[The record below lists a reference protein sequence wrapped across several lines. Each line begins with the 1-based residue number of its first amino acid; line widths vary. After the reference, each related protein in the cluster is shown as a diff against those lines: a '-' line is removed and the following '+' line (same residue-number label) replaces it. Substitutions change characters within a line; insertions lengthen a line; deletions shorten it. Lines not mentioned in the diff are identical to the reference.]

1 MYKRQTY
8 TTAVK
13 VCDVA
18 DDLGIADK
26 QDFTTYTNGKAAAN
40 TDEVT
45 INANAT
51 TATIGAQGRLTEVY
65 EDTIVYIDTFLARVD
80 KVTEVKY
87 CLLYTSK
94 PLTGLTNWTKPS
106 TTIGGWISM
115 ATSSV

>member
-1 MYKRQTY
+1 MLTSKRLLWLPTPLRF
-8 TTAVK
+8 K

-51 TATIGAQGRLTEVY
+51 TATIGEQGRLTEVY
-65 EDTIVYIDTFLARVD
+65 EDCVVMMT
-80 KVTEVKY
+80 
-87 CLLYTSK
+87 
-94 PLTGLTNWTKPS
+94 PS
-106 TTIGGWISM
+106 WLGSPTW
-115 ATSSV
+115 